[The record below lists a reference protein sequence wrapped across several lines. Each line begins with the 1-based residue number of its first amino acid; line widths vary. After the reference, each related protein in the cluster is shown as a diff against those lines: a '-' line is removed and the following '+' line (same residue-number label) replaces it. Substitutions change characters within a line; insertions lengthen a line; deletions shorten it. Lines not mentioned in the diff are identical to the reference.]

1 MVIGSSI
8 VDVLTII
15 ISTDQSDKFT
25 FLFMPLLEIVIK
37 VAIIGFSVH
46 YEWKKGKPAEEVNNS
61 E

>member
-8 VDVLTII
+8 IDVLTII
-15 ISTDQSDKFT
+15 ISSGQADKFT
-25 FLFMPLLEIVIK
+25 FLFMPLLEILIK

-46 YEWKKGKPAEEVNNS
+46 YEWKRGKPEEEVNNS